1 MEDSKILL
9 LNFYFAMIY
18 IIHKMLVLLK
28 SYLNYLKQNIFKSF
42 FKKYNRI
49 LFFEKKNFFSQHIIV
64 ESLNLKEEN
73 IIKVIRNF
81 FRLKKRTKLHCN

>member
-9 LNFYFAMIY
+9 LNFYFALIY
-18 IIHKMLVLLK
+18 IIHKILVLLK
-28 SYLNYLKQNIFKSF
+28 SYLNYLKQNIFKCF
-42 FKKYNRI
+42 FKMYNRI
-49 LFFEKKNFFSQHIIV
+49 LFFEKNKSFSQHMIV

>member
-9 LNFYFAMIY
+9 LNFCFAMIY

-28 SYLNYLKQNIFKSF
+28 SYLNYLKQNIFKCF

-49 LFFEKKNFFSQHIIV
+49 LFFEKKIFFSQHIIV